1 MPNLKHHS
9 VTTQTNRQP
18 TAIHLDH
25 EELQTIRPPKG
36 TFRYLGG
43 NLGFACP
50 ISIDVVSDEGEL
62 FAMGLGELL
71 LHLDS
76 FTGKHN
82 TRDNI
87 LAGCFSAYE
96 YMMTPDERSMFEEF
110 VRAQIGDIGHIDAA
124 RKLVLG
130 KH

>member
-1 MPNLKHHS
+1 M
-9 VTTQTNRQP
+9 QTNV
-18 TAIHLDH
+18 TAAPATHLH
-25 EELQTIRPPKG
+25 PEELQTIRPPKG
-36 TFRYLGG
+36 KLRYLGG

-50 ISIDVVSDEGEL
+50 ISIDAVNDEGEL

-71 LHLDS
+71 PNLDS
-76 FTGKHN
+76 FTGKSN
-82 TRDNI
+82 TRDGI
-87 LAGCFSAYE
+87 LASCFSAYE

-110 VRAQIGDIGHIDAA
+110 VRAQISDIGHLDAA